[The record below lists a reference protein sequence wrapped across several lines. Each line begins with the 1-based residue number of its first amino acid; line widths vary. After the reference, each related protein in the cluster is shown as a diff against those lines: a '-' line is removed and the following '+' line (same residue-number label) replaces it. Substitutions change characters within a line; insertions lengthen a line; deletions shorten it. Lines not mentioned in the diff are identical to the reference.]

1 MDIYK
6 YYNPFYLMKKK
17 RKLVLPA
24 EERQLSLVFHNLS
37 PRIPDAN
44 DYGTIIGYTI
54 FNALNN
60 FHLITSSQEERI
72 FREVKRTY
80 DHFEDLL
87 KKLDDSQDYLPSLCE
102 LQNKTES
109 TLDGFSG
116 IRIQP
121 ITEIPIE
128 GFEGSWIFNG
138 ILDTLFN
145 RGGNPLDRLRRY
157 GLELDRTVQTRGVI
171 RGNRS
176 CLQRDYRDLYS
187 CFVREKGDRRE

>member
-1 MDIYK
+1 MI
-6 YYNPFYLMKKK
+6 KK

-24 EERQLSLVFHNLS
+24 EERQLALVFHNLS
-37 PRIPDAN
+37 PRVSDAN
-44 DYGTIIGYTI
+44 DYGTMIGYTV
-54 FNALNN
+54 FNSLNN

-72 FREVKRTY
+72 FKEVKRTY
-80 DHFEDLL
+80 DHFDVLL
-87 KKLDDSQDYLPSLCE
+87 KKIKDSGDYLPGLCE

-109 TLDGFSG
+109 DLDRFSSL
-116 IRIQP
+116 RIQP
-121 ITEIPIE
+121 ITEIPKQ

-157 GLELDRTVQTRGVI
+157 GIELDRTVQSRGLI
-171 RGNRS
+171 KGNRA
-176 CLQRDYRDLYS
+176 CLERDYRDLYS